1 MEVFFHYDLMLSTTI
16 GGHGVG
22 RVDVD
27 DMSVWWL
34 VRGRVYL
41 HHIGSEW
48 RCWWSISSLIDQE
61 MEIDKSQSTDDVVG
75 CGKWENVPQILVMVR
90 VCGWTFMHWKW
101 RCSHCHYQQ
110 CMMGLA
116 IFCIFHEHNP
126 QKLSFIS
133 TFPTNVLI
141 CLQPQNDKILCR
153 ECDNPAKRVHFKGV
167 VECDKTGEYMSFHH
181 QSGPQY
187 CGRCTTT
194 SAHGKKN
201 SQNRLTGA
209 PGWSFLFD
217 VKNHMV
223 VLN

>member
-1 MEVFFHYDLMLSTTI
+1 MWMTCQC
-16 GGHGVG
+16 
-22 RVDVD
+22 D
-27 DMSVWWL
+27 DWL
-34 VRGRVYL
+34 RGRVYL